1 MPKLEAIIAVT
12 SRPIKVKECLLLES
26 VKIIIEFAINADAI
40 NTRIRF
46 LNAALHPID
55 CMLSA
60 SSSSLISLHMRNNL
74 IE

>member
-1 MPKLEAIIAVT
+1 MPRLEAILAVK

-26 VKIIIEFAINADAI
+26 AKIIIEFAINADAI

-46 LNAALHPID
+46 LNAALYPTG

-60 SSSSLISLHMRNNL
+60 SSSSLMSLHMENNF
-74 IE
+74 IP